1 MVDAHFRENW
11 SIEQYVSALGTTPHL
26 LSKACRQAYGLSVNA
41 FIDERRL
48 LEVKR
53 LLLFTMR
60 SVEGVAHE
68 IGFRDPAYFSRF
80 FHGRASMPLGEWR
93 NEQRKQSA

>member
-1 MVDAHFRENW
+1 
-11 SIEQYVSALGTTPHL
+11 
-26 LSKACRQAYGLSVNA
+26 VNA